1 VIRIRTGGSA
11 RDFSGAITDI
21 SFLLIIFF
29 LVSAAFVTDSGILL
43 RLPSVQSRPKTLR
56 PEEVLSIT
64 LAEGGRYTVDGTDV
78 PVGELGRLMSGRRAA
93 LKEPILVLTVGSGVA
108 YQEVLDVLEVGRTV
122 GYSGFTLSTERR
134 NPVGIRIES
143 E

>member
-1 VIRIRTGGSA
+1 M
-11 RDFSGAITDI
+11 TDI

-29 LVSAAFVTDSGILL
+29 LVSAVFVTDSGILL
-43 RLPSVQSRPKTLR
+43 RLPSAQSRPRTLR
-56 PEEVLSIT
+56 PDEVVSIT
-64 LAEGGRYTVDGTDV
+64 IAEGGRYTVDGTDV
-78 PVGELGRLMSGRRAA
+78 SAGDLGRVMSGRKAA

-108 YQEVLDVLEVGRTV
+108 YQEVLDVLEEGRTV